1 MEKNKLR
8 NTVLIASVAVVVLIM
23 IIVGARSCNK
33 PVTNPAIKRLQD
45 VNDSL
50 YQIIEVNNAKTDSLF
65 NKIDSLNIHQDTIIQ
80 QQQITN
86 EIYRNETYNILSSTP
101 STANSQFRTTLK
113 KSDSL
118 LKAGFYT
125 RTYNLRSTAFQS
137 QLQ

>member
-1 MEKNKLR
+1 MEQNKLR
-8 NTVLIASVAVVVLIM
+8 NTVLIAAVASVVLIM
-23 IIVGARSCNK
+23 IIVGVKSCNE
-33 PVTNPAIKRLQD
+33 NRDPAIDRLRS

-50 YQIIEVNNAKTDSLF
+50 YDVIDQNNRKADSLF
-65 NKIDSLNIHQDTIIQ
+65 IKIDSLNIHQDTIIQ
-80 QQQITN
+80 NQQITN

-101 STANSQFRTTLK
+101 SNATAQFRSTLK

-125 RTYNLRSTAFQS
+125 RTYNLRSSAFQS

>member
-1 MEKNKLR
+1 MEKRTKLLIGLGIAILALAIVF
-8 NTVLIASVAVVVLIM
+8 TV
-23 IIVGARSCNK
+23 RTCNK
-33 PVTNPAIKRLQD
+33 PVTNPAIKRLQE

-65 NKIDSLNIHQDTIIQ
+65 IKIDSLNMHQDTIIQ

-101 STANSQFRTTLK
+101 SAANNQFRTTLK

-125 RTYNLRSTAFQS
+125 RTYNLRSATFQS

>member
-1 MEKNKLR
+1 MGKKTKLGIGLGI
-8 NTVLIASVAVVVLIM
+8 TILALAVIFSV
-23 IIVGARSCNK
+23 RTCNR
-33 PVTNPAIKRLQD
+33 PVTNPAVKRLQD

-50 YQIIEVNNAKTDSLF
+50 YQIIQVNNSKTDSLF
-65 NKIDSLNIHQDTIIQ
+65 AKIDSLQVHQDTIIQ

-86 EIYRNETYNILSSTP
+86 EIYRNETYNILSATP
-101 STANSQFRTTLK
+101 SATNNQFRTTLK

-125 RTYNLRSTAFQS
+125 RTYNLRSATFQS

>member
-1 MEKNKLR
+1 MEKDNLR
-8 NTVLIASVAVVVLIM
+8 SIVLYAAVITVVGIM
-23 IIVGARSCNK
+23 IIVGFKSCNEK
-33 PVTNPAIKRLQD
+33 TDPAIQRLQNI
-45 VNDSL
+45 NDSL
-50 YQIIEVNNAKTDSLF
+50 YQIIDVNNIKTDSLF
-65 NKIDSLNIHQDTIIQ
+65 MKIDSLQINQDTIIQ

-101 STANSQFRTTLK
+101 SNANAQFRATLK

-125 RTYNLRSTAFQS
+125 RTYNLRSAAFQS

>member
-1 MEKNKLR
+1 MEENKLR
-8 NTVLIASVAVVVLIM
+8 NTVLIAAVAAVVLIM
-23 IIVGARSCNK
+23 IIVGVRSCNEK
-33 PVTNPAIKRLQD
+33 EDPAVDRLRSI
-45 VNDSL
+45 NDSL
-50 YQIIEVNNAKTDSLF
+50 YDVIEQNNQKTDSLF
-65 NKIDSLNIHQDTIIQ
+65 IKIDSLNIHQDTIIQ

-101 STANSQFRTTLK
+101 SNANAQFRATLK

-125 RTYNLRSTAFQS
+125 RTYNLRSATFQS

>member
-1 MEKNKLR
+1 MEKSQLR
-8 NTVLIASVAVVVLIM
+8 NTVLIAAVAVVLLIM
-23 IIVGARSCNK
+23 IITSVKSCNEN
-33 PVTNPAIKRLQD
+33 TDPAIQRLQGI
-45 VNDSL
+45 NDSL
-50 YQIIEVNNAKTDSLF
+50 YQIIDANNVKTDSLF
-65 NKIDSLNIHQDTIIQ
+65 LKIDSLQIHQDTIIQ

-101 STANSQFRTTLK
+101 SSANAQFRATLK

-125 RTYNLRSTAFQS
+125 RTYNLRSAAFQS

>member
-8 NTVLIASVAVVVLIM
+8 NTVLIAAVASVMLIM
-23 IIVGARSCNK
+23 IIVGMKTCNENTDPAVDRLRS
-33 PVTNPAIKRLQD
+33 I
-45 VNDSL
+45 NDSL
-50 YQIIEVNNAKTDSLF
+50 YDVNDQNNQKADSLF
-65 NKIDSLNIHQDTIIQ
+65 LKIDSLNIHQDTIIQ

-86 EIYRNETYNILSSTP
+86 EIYRNETYNILSATP
-101 STANSQFRTTLK
+101 ANATAQFRATLK

-125 RTYNLRSTAFQS
+125 RTYNLRSATFQS

>member
-1 MEKNKLR
+1 MEENKLR
-8 NTVLIASVAVVVLIM
+8 STVLIAAVAAVVLIM
-23 IIVGARSCNK
+23 IIVGVKSCK
-33 PVTNPAIKRLQD
+33 EKEDPAIERLQSI
-45 VNDSL
+45 NDSL
-50 YQIIEVNNAKTDSLF
+50 YQIIETNNSKTDSLF
-65 NKIDSLNIHQDTIIQ
+65 LKIDSLQIHQDTIIQ

-101 STANSQFRTTLK
+101 SNANAQFRATLK

-125 RTYNLRSTAFQS
+125 RTYNLRSATFQS